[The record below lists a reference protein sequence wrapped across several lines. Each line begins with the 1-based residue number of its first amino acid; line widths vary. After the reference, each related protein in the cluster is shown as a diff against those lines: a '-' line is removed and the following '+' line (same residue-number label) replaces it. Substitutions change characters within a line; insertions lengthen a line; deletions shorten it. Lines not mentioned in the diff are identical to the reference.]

1 MPDFCSCGATLPPDA
16 VFCHKCG
23 KPQREITVPEIQPP
37 PETPAPAPTPF
48 VPPAPRLEAVP
59 LNFRNPI
66 AVRIALLVAFTATV
80 LGFVLPLLNW
90 LAAGFFAVY
99 FYCRK
104 TGLQLN
110 VGGGMK
116 LGWITGLLMF
126 GPWAMIFLAEQ
137 LPAARSGKLASM
149 IQEQMTRS
157 LPASD
162 PAVQQLTGFLQSGPG
177 IAAAIAFSLIALF
190 FFIIGLSVAGGA
202 LGAKMAKPSR
212 TT

>member
-1 MPDFCSCGATLPPDA
+1 MPDFCSCGAALPPDA
-16 VFCHKCG
+16 LFCHKCG
-23 KPQREITVPEIQPP
+23 KPQREITVPEVQPP
-37 PETPAPAPTPF
+37 LEAPVPAPFAPPI
-48 VPPAPRLEAVP
+48 PRPEGAP

-90 LAAGFFAVY
+90 LAAGFFAVF

-104 TGLQLN
+104 TGLALN

-116 LGWITGLLMF
+116 MGWITGLLMF
-126 GPWAMIFLAEQ
+126 GPWAMIFLVEQ
-137 LPAARSGKLASM
+137 LPAARSGKLAAL
-149 IQEQMTRS
+149 IEEQMTHS

-162 PAVQQLTGFLQSGPG
+162 PAVRQLSGFLQSGPG
-177 IAAAIAFSLIALF
+177 IATAIAFSLVALF

-202 LGAKMAKPSR
+202 LGAKMAKPPR
-212 TT
+212 PL